1 MQNYKRW
8 KKMLNKRMLIYSLS
22 FLITILLSS
31 CDNKETQAEYETGNV
46 IFIHPDGSSLAMW
59 NAIRALY
66 YSPDGEINWDK
77 LSHIGLYQGFM
88 SNSFTASSEGGA
100 TIHAYGIKVELLSY
114 GMNGKLPL
122 ISRSGNEMSI
132 MQEAMKKGI
141 RTGIINSG
149 TIVEPGTGVFLASDE
164 SRANEDEIAKN
175 IIDSGADLIFSGGE
189 EVLLPYDQ
197 QGKFGMGKRED
208 GLNLIEHAKDLGYIV
223 IYNKEELF
231 STPIDAGKILGVFAA
246 RHTFSDKSEEE
257 LIELGLPNYSETA
270 PTLAEMTE
278 FAIRFLSKGDKKFF
292 LVIEEEG
299 TDNFGNANN
308 AGGTFEALKRADDA
322 IGEALKYLQ
331 DDPRTLIITAADSEA
346 GGLEVYGFLE
356 KDMPREKP
364 LPEKSKNGA
373 PQDGINGTATL
384 PFLTGKDKNGNRF
397 PFAVAWST
405 SDDVYG
411 SVVAKAEGL
420 NANLMN
426 GKIDNTDIY
435 RIMYS
440 TLFGVWLK

>member
-1 MQNYKRW
+1 
-8 KKMLNKRMLIYSLS
+8 MLNKTMLIYSLS
-22 FLITILLSS
+22 FLIIILLSN
-31 CDNKETQAEYETGNV
+31 CDNNETQTEYETGNV

-88 SNSFTASSEGGA
+88 KNTLTASSEGGA
-100 TIHAYGIKVELLSY
+100 TIHAYGVKVELLSY
-114 GMNGKLPL
+114 GKDGKLPI

-149 TIVEPGTGVFLASDE
+149 TIVEPGTGVFVASDE
-164 SRANEDEIAKN
+164 SRANENAIAKK
-175 IIDSGADLIFSGGE
+175 IIESGANLIFSGGE
-189 EVLLPYDQ
+189 EALLPDNL

-208 GLNLIEHAKDLGYIV
+208 GLNLIERAKELGYYV
-223 IYNKEELF
+223 IYNKDELF
-231 STPIDAGKILGVFAA
+231 SAPIDAEKILGVFAA
-246 RHTFSDKSEEE
+246 RHTFNDKSEEE
-257 LIELGLPNYSETA
+257 LIELGLPNYSDTA

-278 FAIRFLSKGDKKFF
+278 FALRFLSKGDANFL

-331 DDPRTLIITAADSEA
+331 DDPKTLIITAADSEA
-346 GGLEVYGFLE
+346 GGLEIYGFLE
-356 KDMPREKP
+356 EDMPRDKP

-373 PQDGINGTATL
+373 PQDGINGTGTL

-397 PFAVAWST
+397 PFAIAWST

-420 NANLMN
+420 NAEFMN

-435 RIMYS
+435 RIMYA
-440 TLFGVWLK
+440 TLFGKWLK

>member
-1 MQNYKRW
+1 MFNQT
-8 KKMLNKRMLIYSLS
+8 MLIYSLS
-22 FLITILLSS
+22 FLIIILLSS
-31 CDNKETQAEYETGNV
+31 CDNNETQTEYETGNV

-88 SNSFTASSEGGA
+88 TNTLTASSEGGA
-100 TIHAYGIKVELLSY
+100 TIHAYGVKVELLSY
-114 GMNGKLPL
+114 GKDGKLPI

-132 MQEAMKKGI
+132 MHEAMKRGI
-141 RTGIINSG
+141 QTGIINSG
-149 TIVEPGTGVFLASDE
+149 TIVEPGTGVFVASDE
-164 SRANEDEIAKN
+164 SRANEDDIAKK
-175 IIDSGADLIFSGGE
+175 IIESGADLIFSGGE
-189 EVLLPYDQ
+189 EILLPDGL

-208 GLNLIEHAKDLGYIV
+208 GLNLIERAKELGYYV

-231 STPIDAGKILGVFAA
+231 NMSINFEKILGVFAA
-246 RHTFSDKSEEE
+246 RHTFNDKSEEE
-257 LIELGLPNYSETA
+257 LIELGLSNYSETA

-278 FAIRFLSKGDKKFF
+278 FALRFFSKEDANFL

-308 AGGTFEALKRADDA
+308 ANGTFEALKRADDA
-322 IGEALKYLQ
+322 IGEALKYIQ
-331 DDPRTLIITAADSEA
+331 GDPKTLIITAADSEA
-346 GGLEVYGFLE
+346 GGLEIYGFLE
-356 KDMPREKP
+356 KDMPRDKP

-373 PQDGINGTATL
+373 PQDGINGTGTL

-397 PFAVAWST
+397 PFAIAWST

-420 NANLMN
+420 NAEFMN

-435 RIMYS
+435 RIMYA
-440 TLFGVWLK
+440 TLFGKWLK